1 MTTFAAKP
9 AVMTAQEIDA
19 FLAREFPQI
28 HVHGPLYRIEQVS
41 HAQATM
47 RLTYHDSQLRP
58 GGTLSGPAMMTL
70 ADLVFYVAILASI
83 GPVALAV
90 TTNLNFNFLRKPA
103 PRDLIAQC
111 TLIKLGRRLAVGDIA
126 ITSDGSPD
134 LVAHV
139 TGTYALP
146 DQK

>member
-1 MTTFAAKP
+1 MTKP
-9 AVMTAQEIDA
+9 AAMTAQEIET

-28 HVHGPLYRIEQVS
+28 HVHGPLYHIEQVG
-41 HAQATM
+41 HGQATM

-83 GPVALAV
+83 GPMALAV

-103 PRDLIAQC
+103 PRDLIATC
-111 TLIKLGRRLAVGDIA
+111 RLIKLGRRLAVGDIA

-146 DQK
+146 DIK